1 MGEKNEAW
9 FNSLLA
15 GAYFFSKDKKHIVSV
30 EVSSGEGR
38 IDHIFFPKDN
48 VK

>member
-9 FNSLLA
+9 FNSLFA
-15 GAYFFSKDKKHIVSV
+15 GAYFFSKDTRHIVSV
-30 EVSSGEGR
+30 EVASGDGR

-48 VK
+48 V